1 MEKLFKKY
9 FWLVHVVMVAVV
21 AIMLART
28 ASGVGGQMLNDLLA
42 SGESAKTSSKRFS
55 SEPVATR
62 SFEEAS
68 EYNIF
73 NAFREVVKPVDV
85 QVATGCQTDAE
96 CKDGLKCLPVK
107 DAAEGEPAKQCQ
119 AELGPG
125 EVDISNA
132 VRSELPLKLVGTSVF
147 SFPEDSLATIVD
159 VGKGR
164 KAEGELFSINECP
177 PVPPEPDVPAPDP
190 EDEGSVDPA
199 VELALLEAAVR
210 PKMPPCSTL
219 LDKHRLLR
227 IDVDRVYLL
236 NADEQRAEYLA
247 LDEPPEESKIARAP
261 ARPKKR
267 PKKDKKDKKG
277 DDDELG
283 AGITKVGPNN
293 YEIKQDEVTKA
304 MANLSKIA
312 TKARIVPAFEG
323 GKSIG
328 FKLFSIRPGSV
339 YSKIGI
345 QNGDIVQG
353 VNGYDL
359 NSPDKALE
367 LYQKLKDGKE
377 FSVDIKRR
385 GKPVTLEYA
394 IVP

>member
-9 FWLVHVVMVAVV
+9 FWLFHVAMVAVV

-28 ASGVGGQMLNDLLA
+28 VSGVGGAMLNDLLA
-42 SGESAKTSSKRFS
+42 SGPATKGGASSFGA
-55 SEPVATR
+55 EPAVTR
-62 SFEEAS
+62 NFEEAS
-68 EYNIF
+68 AYNIF

-85 QVATGCQTDAE
+85 PLVPACTTDAD
-96 CKDGLKCLPVK
+96 CQDGQKCLPVK
-107 DAAEGEPAKQCQ
+107 DAAEGEPARQCQ

-177 PVPPEPDVPAPDP
+177 PAAPEPDVPPPDP
-190 EDEGSVDPA
+190 DNEGSVDPA

-247 LDEPPEESKIARAP
+247 LDEPPEEKAVARAP
-261 ARPKKR
+261 TRPKKR
-267 PKKDKKDKKG
+267 PKKRSEKKG

-283 AGITKVGPNN
+283 AGISKVGPNS
-293 YEIKQDEVTKA
+293 YEIKQEEVNKA
-304 MANLSKIA
+304 MGNLSKIA

-353 VNGYDL
+353 VNGYEL

-385 GKPVTLEYA
+385 GKPVTLDYA